1 MSKTLSFRGKL
12 DPGLQEKINL
22 KTLKGKVGYK
32 ITKFEVFP
40 TNPGNGTA
48 ELVLQCF
55 STDQTGNI
63 TATVDFSDSDLLA
76 VAFCNNASDKFSLAN
91 LFTIFDTEV
100 FNQNIFVNLFTA
112 VFSCFISLAALAAT
126 VVGGFF
132 GVFGGVLGGFFG
144 VLGGVLGGFLYDLL
158 IVSICFF
165 TLILVFLSNLLSFN
179 NFLFLL
185 RV

>member
-48 ELVLQCF
+48 ELILQCF

-100 FNQNIFVNLFTA
+100 FNQNVFVNITDGSGATTPANYHMEIETVALSDLQATQLTLK
-112 VFSCFISLAALAAT
+112 SLRNIA
-126 VVGGFF
+126 
-132 GVFGGVLGGFFG
+132 
-144 VLGGVLGGFLYDLL
+144 
-158 IVSICFF
+158 S
-165 TLILVFLSNLLSFN
+165 
-179 NFLFLL
+179 
-185 RV
+185 R